1 MLAPSQEV
9 SHMPTDS
16 LLVAVCVVAMFV
28 VFGAVLF
35 WGDLQTRSRMLRTL
49 PTTNAAPSD
58 RAVLGAGAICRVSA
72 ANRSSISDEPDLA

>member
-1 MLAPSQEV
+1 MLPPSQEV

-35 WGDLQTRSRMLRTL
+35 WGDLQTRSEDMADSSHGKR
-49 PTTNAAPSD
+49 
-58 RAVLGAGAICRVSA
+58 RAF
-72 ANRSSISDEPDLA
+72 

>member
-1 MLAPSQEV
+1 MLAPSQEI

-35 WGDLQTRSRMLRTL
+35 WGDLQTRTKDMADSSHGKR
-49 PTTNAAPSD
+49 
-58 RAVLGAGAICRVSA
+58 RAF
-72 ANRSSISDEPDLA
+72 

>member
-1 MLAPSQEV
+1 MLAPLQEV

-35 WGDLQTRSRMLRTL
+35 WGDLQTRSKDVAGSSHGKR
-49 PTTNAAPSD
+49 
-58 RAVLGAGAICRVSA
+58 RAF
-72 ANRSSISDEPDLA
+72 